1 MNSRFINLYPVLLVF
16 FLLLTEN
23 QSFAQSMQAVYL
35 EGISYGHEY
44 DPYRKILKKS
54 KQTTLEGVLEGVV
67 IEVYTDN
74 KRIASYRTN
83 NKGEF
88 KLTLPQAMR
97 YSIFVSKAGYNKISI
112 DFDLRQVPEEIR
124 YIPRTFSNLELLLNS
139 FPPKGGD
146 SFDEHLG
153 SIFYNINSLSFDFK
167 SSEEKGNENT
177 GIFSRTLRDENA
189 KDLVRRSVL
198 KNINNFRPLAV
209 QRSVNGGRRTPLN
222 APNLRPVT
230 KNDSIIAGL
239 WTKDSVR
246 YIKIPFSD
254 FNLDFMAEDA
264 DLLDASTLEAREMNL
279 RKVKDQLDQDKI
291 LIRSVEDSFLLA
303 NREARLATA
312 ELELKNARLR
322 LANQNRE
329 LESNKKLLQFGALA
343 LIMTFSAFI
352 LLFIFNR
359 EKTKNN
365 KLLKS
370 QQDRLNESL
379 FYASKI
385 QETILVS
392 EKQLLQVLPE
402 SFIFYQP
409 RDIVSGDFYWMHAIN
424 KEEYLLVV
432 ADCTGHG
439 VPGAFM
445 SMLGYA
451 LLNQTVLEKG
461 ITSPAAILSDVHKGI
476 LHLLKQETQESQIQ
490 DGMDMAVC
498 KIDISSNQVVFAG
511 AMQPLYLVRG
521 EKIEFI
527 NGDSRSL
534 GGKLGNKA
542 LVEWQFTEKTFQLQ
556 NTDCC
561 YLITDGFMDQFG
573 EELNEK
579 FNLKR
584 MKELLKRLNQVPMKI
599 QKQSMESEFDYWK
612 GNAQQ
617 TDDVLMIG
625 FRLP

>member
-16 FLLLTEN
+16 FLLLTEI

-88 KLTLPQAMR
+88 KLTLPQALR

-209 QRSVNGGRRTPLN
+209 QRSVNGARRTPLN

-279 RKVKDQLDQDKI
+279 RKIKEQLDQDKI

-322 LANQNRE
+322 LANQNSE

-461 ITSPAAILSDVHKGI
+461 IISPAAILSDVHKGI

-527 NGDSRSL
+527 SGDSRSL

>member
-16 FLLLTEN
+16 FMLLTEI

-88 KLTLPQAMR
+88 KLTLPQALR

-264 DLLDASTLEAREMNL
+264 DLLDASTLEVREMNL
-279 RKVKDQLDQDKI
+279 RKVKEQLDQDRI

-343 LIMTFSAFI
+343 LIMTLSAFI

-402 SFIFYQP
+402 SFILYQP

-476 LHLLKQETQESQIQ
+476 LHLLKQERQESQIQ

-527 NGDSRSL
+527 SGDSRSL

>member
-16 FLLLTEN
+16 FMLLTEI

-239 WTKDSVR
+239 WAKDSVR

-279 RKVKDQLDQDKI
+279 RKVKEQLDQDKI

-476 LHLLKQETQESQIQ
+476 LHLLKQERQESQIQ

-527 NGDSRSL
+527 SGDSRSL